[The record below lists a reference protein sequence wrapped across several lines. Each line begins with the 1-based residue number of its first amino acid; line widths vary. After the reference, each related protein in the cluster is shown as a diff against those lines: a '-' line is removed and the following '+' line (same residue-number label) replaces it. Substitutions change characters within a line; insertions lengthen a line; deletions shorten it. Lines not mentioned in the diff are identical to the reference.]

1 MLTALTSEE
10 EARFPGMA
18 SSETEKLEVKTKK
31 VFLVPEKFGS
41 NQPNALTKAWFFI
54 KPWLSLILF
63 LVLALTNINGALENS
78 FKNST
83 KPF

>member
-31 VFLVPEKFGS
+31 SFFSSRKLRIQS
-41 NQPNALTKAWFFI
+41 TLTKAWFFYQA
-54 KPWLSLILF
+54 
-63 LVLALTNINGALENS
+63 LVKLDPFFS
-78 FKNST
+78 SSPDKYQWRFK
-83 KPF
+83 KQL

>member
-1 MLTALTSEE
+1 MILMLTALTSEE

-41 NQPNALTKAWFFI
+41 NQPNALTKA
-54 KPWLSLILF
+54 
-63 LVLALTNINGALENS
+63 
-78 FKNST
+78 
-83 KPF
+83 